1 MLSVNTNFSSLIVR
15 SNLNKS
21 TSGLNQAIERMT
33 TGFKINH
40 SKDNAA
46 NYSIST
52 NISTQLSSYEVAL
65 ENTVM
70 GLDLISTASDSLDL
84 ITSHLQRIRDLSE
97 QAANGTYGK
106 DSLKAI
112 QSEVD
117 ARSAEIERIM
127 ANTEYNGIKLFNA
140 ENKRTPIINGKEVV
154 LTKDGFMQE
163 INRRDTS
170 SMISVSTLADDAK
183 ITGGI
188 YKIETREDLEKLI
201 KIGDRDDGITGGEFV
216 LASDIDASGL
226 NAINYAHNII
236 FDGNGYSIL
245 NQTDGLLA
253 ELYDSE
259 VKNLALKDVNIL
271 SECSPLAGSVQNSNI
286 SNCYATGQIKDTL
299 SFVFG
304 GLITSIEDSTI
315 DCCWTDVDIEVRSI
329 IIGGIAGGIAGSTIS
344 NSFSLGK
351 VINTIPE
358 DFAYDGHGIAGGIV
372 GMTMD
377 DSTIENCYTSSTVSS
392 FSKDLEYIIASNC
405 IESDIYPLTITNV
418 TYDASANPDTQLY
431 GSSMVTVSGV
441 KPADSYRKAASLIFQ
456 VGIHSDTNSQIN
468 IGLDFDFSSVS
479 VNVLSSD
486 SARSSLDKIDKM
498 LANISS
504 KQTEYGAAQN
514 RLESAAESIGVS
526 IENLTSTRST
536 LRDADVAEESS
547 SYIKNQILE
556 QAAATLLA
564 TANQSPAVALQ
575 LI

>member
-1 MLSVNTNFSSLIVR
+1 MLSVNTNLSSLIVR

-40 SKDNAA
+40 AKDNAA

-52 NISTQLSSYEVAL
+52 NISTQLSSYDVAL

-97 QAANGTYGK
+97 QAANGTYGE

-127 ANTEYNGIKLFNA
+127 ANTEYNGIKLF
-140 ENKRTPIINGKEVV
+140 ETQSIDYIYRDIIKN
-154 LTKDGFMQE
+154 KDGFMQE

-183 ITGGI
+183 ITGGT

-201 KIGDRDDGITGGEFV
+201 KIGNPSDGITGGEFV
-216 LASDIDASGL
+216 LANDIDASGL
-226 NAINYAHNII
+226 SCIYYAKNII
-236 FDGNGYSIL
+236 LDGNGYSIL
-245 NQTDGLLA
+245 NQTVGLFQDL
-253 ELYDSE
+253 EDSE
-259 VKNLALKDVNIL
+259 IKNLAFKDVNI
-271 SECSPLAGSVQNSNI
+271 SGAISPLGWQGFNSHI
-286 SNCYATGQIKDTL
+286 SNCYATGQIKNTMSYD
-299 SFVFG
+299 FG
-304 GLITSIEDSTI
+304 GLISRIEDSTI
-315 DCCWTDVDIEVRSI
+315 DSCWTDVDIEAYSYSN
-329 IIGGIAGGIAGSTIS
+329 GGIVGAGLESSIS

-351 VINTIPE
+351 VVNTVTEDDINDTGGG
-358 DFAYDGHGIAGGIV
+358 FAGGIAGVFG
-372 GMTMD
+372 G
-377 DSTIENCYTSSTVSS
+377 TIENCYTSSIVSTA
-392 FSKDLEYIIASNC
+392 SKDYEHVIAGNQAGT
-405 IESDIYPLTITNV
+405 DIYPLTITNV

-431 GSSMVTVSGV
+431 GSDMVTASGV
-441 KPADSYRKAASLIFQ
+441 QPTDSDKKTASLTFQ

-468 IGLDFDFSSVS
+468 LGLDFDFSSVS

-504 KQTEYGAAQN
+504 KQTDLGAAQN

-536 LRDADVAEESS
+536 LRDADIAEESS